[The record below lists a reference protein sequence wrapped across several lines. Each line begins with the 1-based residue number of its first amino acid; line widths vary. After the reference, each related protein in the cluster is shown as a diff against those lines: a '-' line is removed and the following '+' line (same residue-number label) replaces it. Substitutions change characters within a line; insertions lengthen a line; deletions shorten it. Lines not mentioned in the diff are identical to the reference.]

1 MKVLKLIDNH
11 IKNRTLPSEAES
23 EAYYH
28 RYYKKHWTHID
39 DYAIDCLRNK
49 KCHPSYLEARHHLK
63 RVKTIAWMIIEAV
76 AKESKHCKE
85 CCELINFD
93 WDHEKCWTQH
103 ALCRKCYRKHE

>member
-39 DYAIDCLRNK
+39 DYAMDCLRNK
-49 KCHPSYLEARHHLK
+49 KCHPSYLEARYNYAMTMVQSNQNERAIDILDDALI
-63 RVKTIAWMIIEAV
+63 IANQENDKSGNRTLWL
-76 AKESKHCKE
+76 SQ
-85 CCELINFD
+85 
-93 WDHEKCWTQH
+93 T
-103 ALCRKCYRKHE
+103 